1 VEPADPPTELV
12 PGRLWHGG
20 CPVDFGWV
28 RDAGIDVI
36 VDLADPDAYPPAEE
50 IADLTYLKCPLVDDD
65 SSVPDPAV
73 TVRLASFVSGL
84 LDEGRRALVHCTF
97 GRNRSGLITTLIVRE
112 QLGLSGAEALGYVQ
126 ERRDRTVNNQA
137 FARWLA
143 TLPAPA

>member
-1 VEPADPPTELV
+1 
-12 PGRLWHGG
+12 
-20 CPVDFGWV
+20 
-28 RDAGIDVI
+28 

-73 TVRLASFVSGL
+73 TVRLATFVSGL
-84 LDEGRRALVHCTF
+84 LDEGRRVLVHCTF
-97 GRNRSGLITTLIVRE
+97 GRNRSGLITALVVRE

-143 TLPAPA
+143 TLPAPG